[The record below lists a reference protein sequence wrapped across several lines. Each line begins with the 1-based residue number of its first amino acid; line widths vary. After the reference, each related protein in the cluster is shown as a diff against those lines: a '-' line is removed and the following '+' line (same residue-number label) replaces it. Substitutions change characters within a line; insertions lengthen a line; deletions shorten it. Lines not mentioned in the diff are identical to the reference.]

1 MGKITLEMLAKSPSH
16 TKKRR
21 DETVQQY
28 VRRLT
33 HLYFSEKN
41 IDEIDNLHHCR
52 NLSVLYLYDNNIAK
66 IKNLGFAT
74 SLTHL
79 YLQKNEITKIEGLDN
94 LRRLSKLYLGSNSIT
109 VVEGLEKL
117 ESLRELHIEKQN
129 LPRGEKLLFEPRSL
143 EALSKS
149 LCVLNI
155 SENNMDSVEELRCLK
170 NMTQF
175 FTENNCLSDMK
186 EFSRVL
192 VSWPSLWR
200 LELTGNPICN
210 KKKYRDRVIVMSRSL
225 VMLDGKEINE
235 TAKRFLMNWKA
246 SRDARRRQ
254 RKQLHF
260 LEGGASNLTSDS
272 SNVLSNI
279 PSLPPILGLPSADEG
294 YMINPGVN
302 PFLYEGVVAGGPQ
315 SLALPRGTKPFA
327 AIMQARAPN
336 STLLNRKPVEDVSQS
351 RFPNI
356 FAPPRPII
364 SESNWDTDSDVHSGP
379 PVSLQT

>member
-1 MGKITLEMLAKSPSH
+1 MIAKSPSH

-52 NLSVLYLYDNNIAK
+52 NLSVLYLYDNNISK
-66 IKNLGFAT
+66 IKNLGFAS

-94 LRRLSKLYLGSNSIT
+94 LRRLTKLYLGSNAIT
-109 VVEGLEKL
+109 VVEGLENL
-117 ESLRELHIEKQN
+117 ENLRELHIEKQS
-129 LPRGEKLLFEPRSL
+129 LPPGEKLLFEPRSL
-143 EALSKS
+143 QALSKS

-155 SENNMDSVEELRCLK
+155 SENNIDSIEELKCLTK
-170 NMTQF
+170 MTQF

-186 EFSRVL
+186 ELSRVL
-192 VSWPSLWR
+192 AAWSSVWR
-200 LELTGNPICN
+200 LEVTGNPLCR

-254 RKQLHF
+254 RQQLHF
-260 LEGGASNLTSDS
+260 LEGGTS
-272 SNVLSNI
+272 SNFISGSSNALSSI
-279 PSLPPILGLPSADEG
+279 PSLPPIQGPPNPDGG
-294 YMINPGVN
+294 YTMNH
-302 PFLYEGVVAGGPQ
+302 LMYEGVSPGGLH
-315 SLALPRGTKPFA
+315 SVVLPRGAKPLA
-327 AIMQARAPN
+327 AIVQARAPN
-336 STLLNRKPVEDVSQS
+336 STLLNRKPVEDVSQA

-364 SESNWDTDSDVHSGP
+364 SEGNWESDSDIHSGP
-379 PVSLQT
+379 PLPLQT

>member
-1 MGKITLEMLAKSPSH
+1 MGKISLELIAKSHSH

-52 NLSVLYLYDNNIAK
+52 NLSVLYLYDNNISK
-66 IKNLGFAT
+66 IKNLGFA
-74 SLTHL
+74 SNLTHL
-79 YLQKNEITKIEGLDN
+79 YLQKNQITKIEGLDN
-94 LRRLSKLYLGSNSIT
+94 LKRLTKLYLGSNAIT
-109 VVEGLEKL
+109 VVEGLERL
-117 ESLRELHIEKQN
+117 ENLRELHIEKQT
-129 LPRGEKLLFEPRSL
+129 LPPGEKLLFEPRSL
-143 EALSKS
+143 QALAKS

-155 SENNMDSVEELRCLK
+155 SENNIDSIEELKCLT

-186 EFSRVL
+186 ELSRVL
-192 VSWPSLWR
+192 AAWPSVWR
-200 LELTGNPICN
+200 LEMTGNTLCH

-254 RKQLHF
+254 RRQLNF
-260 LEGGASNLTSDS
+260 LEGGTSTNFISGSSNALTS
-272 SNVLSNI
+272 I
-279 PSLPPILGLPSADEG
+279 PSLPPLPGSQ
-294 YMINPGVN
+294 NPGLN
-302 PFLYEGVVAGGPQ
+302 PVIYEGVGQGV
-315 SLALPRGTKPFA
+315 LPRGTKPLA
-327 AIMQARAPN
+327 AIVQARAPN
-336 STLLNRKPVEDVSQS
+336 STLLNRKPVEDISQS

-364 SESNWDTDSDVHSGP
+364 SEGNWESDSDIHSGP
-379 PVSLQT
+379 PVSVQT